1 MYIHDIH
8 NICTVHIIII
18 YGILWWYVRPYTCI
32 YMIYV
37 DICIPSTDN
46 IKHYSPT
53 SARQFIWV
61 ARTSVLL
68 VLGFFCDAA
77 RSIWGCPNAIPGKQ
91 GNMMTYCEIYMT
103 HIYIEKWWQ
112 CIGILGTVPHPDP
125 SAETQLPESHAC
137 FLQKQMRTS
146 GRCDRCIVGVE
157 LQLMWQAQSHKHQWR
172 CLLPVFCKVMGD
184 GLWMHM
190 NYKVY
195 FSLQLVFTTSMIYG
209 SFGMSICFPFKYM
222 KTILFIFMHVL

>member
-1 MYIHDIH
+1 MMVCTAIYMYIHDICRYLYPINWQH
-8 NICTVHIIII
+8 QALLTYFCQAIHMSCSHKRPFGTGIFLWRRTVPSGVVLMQSLGNRETWWRIAKFTWHIYI
-18 YGILWWYVRPYTCI
+18 Y
-32 YMIYV
+32 
-37 DICIPSTDN
+37 
-46 IKHYSPT
+46 
-53 SARQFIWV
+53 
-61 ARTSVLL
+61 
-68 VLGFFCDAA
+68 
-77 RSIWGCPNAIPGKQ
+77 
-91 GNMMTYCEIYMT
+91 
-103 HIYIEKWWQ
+103 IYIEKWWQ

>member
-8 NICTVHIIII
+8 NICTVHNIII

-103 HIYIEKWWQ
+103 HIYRKMMTMHWNFGYCTPPRPICRDSIARK
-112 CIGILGTVPHPDP
+112 P
-125 SAETQLPESHAC
+125 
-137 FLQKQMRTS
+137 
-146 GRCDRCIVGVE
+146 
-157 LQLMWQAQSHKHQWR
+157 
-172 CLLPVFCKVMGD
+172 CLLSSEANAN
-184 GLWMHM
+184 LWPLRQVHCGCGA
-190 NYKVY
+190 
-195 FSLQLVFTTSMIYG
+195 TTNVAS
-209 SFGMSICFPFKYM
+209 SKS
-222 KTILFIFMHVL
+222 